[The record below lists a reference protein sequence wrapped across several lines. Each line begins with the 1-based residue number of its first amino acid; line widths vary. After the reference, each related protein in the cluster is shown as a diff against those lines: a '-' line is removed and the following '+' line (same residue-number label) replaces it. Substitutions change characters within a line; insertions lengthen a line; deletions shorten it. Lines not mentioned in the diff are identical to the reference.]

1 MDTDADCTKWFAHN
15 GLRGIARRNIIVAI
29 ALHCDHFRVYRD
41 FIGVRMVVRFLQG
54 MALLAATAAFG
65 QVNISGTV
73 TDSSGAPLSG
83 VAVKLTTTGTA
94 TTSGTDGKFT
104 LSGGT
109 GIASPDAFAPIAEI
123 SQGSLILSIPAR
135 SKVTITAF
143 DLDGKEHGV
152 VRRELETGSHGMALP
167 RSGSGIRFWRIEAGD
182 YSAVV
187 NGLVVDGEAAGAKV
201 NSPSARIALAKS
213 TAAVLYDVITAG
225 KTGYHTGYLTITN
238 SEMTGVTIKL
248 LKSTSP
254 KFSFFVAGMRGLQEL
269 SKSQNGFGGDLR
281 FGETG
286 AGAGLR
292 GADKICA
299 TLAEKSLPSSFHK
312 GWRAFLS
319 VSADANGKQV
329 NAIDRVGAGPWYDRI
344 GRMLAPTV
352 NDLKGNRPMNG
363 DAVIKDDLPN
373 EYGVLNHNPDLSPGA
388 RTEDNHH
395 MMTGSSATGTFRSIA
410 NTCKDWTTSDGTTAA
425 NNGKPGCGFAWPRC
439 GPGCTGKD
447 GTNWIT
453 SYDASG
459 CAAGVDV
466 YGSGGA
472 PQGSTSVGAGGG
484 YGGFYC
490 FALNP

>member
-1 MDTDADCTKWFAHN
+1 MKFASR
-15 GLRGIARRNIIVAI
+15 L
-29 ALHCDHFRVYRD
+29 
-41 FIGVRMVVRFLQG
+41 LQG

-65 QVNISGTV
+65 QVNISGIV
-73 TDSSGAPLSG
+73 TDSAGAPLSG

-94 TTSGTDGKFT
+94 TTSGSDGKFT

-109 GIASPDAFAPIAEI
+109 GIALPDAFAPIAEI
-123 SQGSLILSIPAR
+123 QQGSLFLSIPSR
-135 SKVTITAF
+135 RKVTVTAF

-152 VRRELETGSHGMALP
+152 LRREFEAGSHGMALP

-187 NGLVVDGEAAGAKV
+187 NGLVVDGEAAGVKV

-213 TAAVLYDVITAG
+213 SAAVLNDVITAA
-225 KTGYHTGYLTITN
+225 KTGYHTGYLTISN

-254 KFSFFVAGMRGLQEL
+254 KFSFFIASMRGLQEL
-269 SKSQNGFGGDLR
+269 SKNAQGFGGDLR

-286 AGAGLR
+286 PGAGLR

-299 TLAEKSLPSSFHK
+299 TLAEKSMPSSYHK

-319 VSADANGKQV
+319 VSADVDGKPV

-344 GRMLAPTV
+344 GRTLALKV
-352 NDLKGNRPMNG
+352 DDLKGNRPLTA
-363 DAVIKDDLPN
+363 DAAIKDDLPN

-410 NTCKDWTTSDGTTAA
+410 NTCKDWTTSDGTAAA

-439 GPGCTGKD
+439 GPGCTQKD

-453 SYDASG
+453 SYDAPG

-472 PQGSTSVGAGGG
+472 PPGSTSVGAGGG